1 MKEFVVWGIP
11 PGDEYENVL
20 YTRATTAAE
29 AGRVAATLE
38 REHGCRKTRVQILD
52 MSADGAA
59 VAEMFRGSVRKNN
72 PLTQESR

>member
-1 MKEFVVWGIP
+1 MKEYVVWGIA

-38 REHGCRKTRVQILD
+38 REHGCRRTRVD
-52 MSADGAA
+52 SRHVGR
-59 VAEMFRGSVRKNN
+59 RGGSCGNV
-72 PLTQESR
+72 SRISQKK

>member
-1 MKEFVVWGIP
+1 MKEFVVWGIA

-38 REHGCRKTRVQILD
+38 REHGCRRTRVQILD
-52 MSADGAA
+52 MSAAA
-59 VAEMFRGSVRKNN
+59 AEVAEMFRGSARKNN
-72 PLTQESR
+72 PLTRTSR